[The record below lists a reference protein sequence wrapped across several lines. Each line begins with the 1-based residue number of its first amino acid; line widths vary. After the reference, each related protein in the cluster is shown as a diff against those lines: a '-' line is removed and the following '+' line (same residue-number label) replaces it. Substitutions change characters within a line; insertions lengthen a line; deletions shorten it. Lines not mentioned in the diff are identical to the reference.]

1 MANLSNN
8 YALVADELGHA
19 LYGELDYR
27 HEASNAAEFA
37 AAHKHVPW
45 MYVPKTLPHLT
56 GRKVLVMEWLSGDR
70 PFDLQCVAQGM
81 QLPDGTVPT
90 WEQQQ
95 EAKHRLLN
103 MVGSSVLSKSKLFL
117 KW

>member
-1 MANLSNN
+1 
-8 YALVADELGHA
+8 
-19 LYGELDYR
+19 
-27 HEASNAAEFA
+27 
-37 AAHKHVPW
+37 
-45 MYVPKTLPHLT
+45 
-56 GRKVLVMEWLSGDR
+56 MEWLSGDR

-103 MVGSSVLSKSKLFL
+103 MVGSSVLSKSIFL
-117 KW
+117 